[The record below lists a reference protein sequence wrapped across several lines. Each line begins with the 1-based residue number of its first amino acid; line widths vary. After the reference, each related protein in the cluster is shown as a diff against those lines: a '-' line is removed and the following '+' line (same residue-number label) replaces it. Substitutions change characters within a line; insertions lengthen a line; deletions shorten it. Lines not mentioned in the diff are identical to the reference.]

1 MADEILMRL
10 ILDTGVLFHPA
21 ALRAIAQYREPI
33 ILPAIA
39 YAERIRQLRAAGRST
54 ADFDTFLSKSNIVVE
69 AFDRGSAQRVPAIG
83 QELWNKASR
92 DVLIATHV
100 HDDDLLWTTNPRD
113 FRSVGVPEERLVP
126 VPAPV

>member
-1 MADEILMRL
+1 MADEVLMRL

-21 ALRAIAQYREPI
+21 ALRAIAQYSEPI

-54 ADFDTFLSKSNIVVE
+54 ADFDALLVSSKIVVE
-69 AFDRGSAQRVPAIG
+69 AFDRESARRVPALG
-83 QELWNKASR
+83 QDLWNRASR
-92 DVLIATHV
+92 DALIATHV
-100 HDDDLLWTTNPRD
+100 HDEDLLWTTNPRD

-126 VPAPV
+126 VPAPA